1 MAVLTTDILI
11 TGVRRNDVF
20 EWLSES
26 EKHLHFLQAGF
37 PEARSDGSMLWL
49 PFSGGFKTRELGYQF
64 LRPDDSHGG
73 RRVLVQTYGKR
84 TSGTLN
90 FSLRTMKPSSNT
102 LVTLHMDYRTGT
114 VLAPVLSASIEEE
127 LLRCFNLVLEAIQQ
141 QIAQELG

>member
-20 EWLSES
+20 EWLSDPQR
-26 EKHLHFLQAGF
+26 HLTFLKAGF
-37 PEARSDGSMLWL
+37 PDTRSDGTMLWL

-73 RRVLVQTYGKR
+73 RRVLVQTHGKR

-102 LVTLHMDYRTGT
+102 LITLHMDYRIGT
-114 VLAPVLSASIEEE
+114 VLGPVLSASIEEE
-127 LLRCFNLVLEAIQQ
+127 LLRCFNLVLEAIQA
-141 QIAQELG
+141 QILQELS